1 MSGFSY
7 FKQFL
12 IVHIIR
18 IRLLIFGL
26 LVFLQCGSIFAFE
39 YKYTPIPLDRYLE
52 VVQSNNAQI
61 RNASLDIQT
70 AGANKEAQSLYR
82 FAPSLSYF
90 RAGLQNQVPYNTYN
104 TPATSVYSLSFNV
117 EGWGKRSAREKLAQA
132 QINAISA
139 EVTDI
144 SNDVQTNALN
154 AYIDA
159 LRLSLMIKS
168 YQAALD
174 KLKPYR
180 GNPNLADAQTF
191 LNTEKTKTEKDMIYA
206 SLILL
211 NFSGDALR
219 DPPLALGNLNHSP
232 QNVNT
237 QNLVEQAQNNRT
249 EVQNLLALIDV
260 ADKNVDLTMKNRNV
274 DISPYIGQARTPQ
287 YKYTN
292 DVSYSLPAIGPLPA
306 QTLVSSGT
314 TYTAQN
320 QITVGVTIP
329 IPITNYLQSADIVQA
344 ANQKLQFENKLRDL
358 KVKIRVQVL
367 QASLKYEAA
376 KENLIDAQKEYEA
389 AVQKTKVD
397 SVATI
402 MNVRDKE
409 GAMLD
414 SKTNHLKALI
424 YLWRQSGNYTVPS
437 L

>member
-1 MSGFSY
+1 
-7 FKQFL
+7 
-12 IVHIIR
+12 
-18 IRLLIFGL
+18 
-26 LVFLQCGSIFAFE
+26 
-39 YKYTPIPLDRYLE
+39 
-52 VVQSNNAQI
+52 
-61 RNASLDIQT
+61 
-70 AGANKEAQSLYR
+70 
-82 FAPSLSYF
+82 
-90 RAGLQNQVPYNTYN
+90 LQNQVPYNTYT
-104 TPATSVYSLSFNV
+104 TPATNVYALSFNV

-139 EVTDI
+139 EFTDT

-174 KLKPYR
+174 KLKPFR
-180 GNPNLADAQTF
+180 GDPKLADAQTF
-191 LNTEKTKTEKDMIYA
+191 LNTEKTKTEKDLIFA

-211 NFSGDALR
+211 NFSGDALQ
-219 DPPLALGNLNHSP
+219 DPPLPLGNLNHPP
-232 QNVNT
+232 QNVNV
-237 QNLVEQAQNNRT
+237 QELVEQAQNNRT
-249 EVQNLLALIDV
+249 EVLNLVALIEM
-260 ADKNVDLTMKNRNV
+260 ADKNIDLTMKNRNV

-306 QTLVSSGT
+306 QTLVSTGT

-329 IPITNYLQSADIVQA
+329 IPISNYLQSADIVQA
-344 ANQKLQFENKLRDL
+344 ANQKIQFENKLRDL
-358 KVKIRVQVL
+358 KVKIRVQVM

-376 KENLIDAQKEYEA
+376 KENLIEAQKEYEA
-389 AVQKTKVD
+389 AVKKPKTD
-397 SVATI
+397 SVAAI

-409 GAMLD
+409 GVLLD
-414 SKTNHLKALI
+414 SKTNQLKALI
-424 YLWRQSGNYTVPS
+424 YLWRQSGNYAVPN